1 MLFAVI
7 SDTRLGR
14 YKTLMVGLG
23 CYFVGCVVLVGTS
36 VPRGLRVGV
45 GLPGLAVSMVFIAL
59 GAGSVKAC
67 FVPFLGDQL
76 GGRKERVEMRGGRKV
91 IVSPERTLQFVYN
104 AYYWY
109 ISHPPST
116 FEADAKL

>member
-14 YKTLMVGLG
+14 YKTLMVGLA
-23 CYFVGCVVLVGTS
+23 CYLAGCVVLVATS
-36 VPRGLRVGV
+36 TGRALDAGAGLG
-45 GLPGLAVSMVFIAL
+45 GLIGSMILVAL

-76 GGRKERVEMRGGRKV
+76 GGGKERVERRGGRLV
-91 IVSPERTLQFVYN
+91 VVSPERTLQFVYN
-104 AYYWY
+104 AYYW
-109 ISHPPST
+109 
-116 FEADAKL
+116 